1 MKQSTNNLDHED
13 MIFPSINEC
22 PVAYNDGVYDILL
35 DEEIK
40 QPSYYR
46 NAYQALRCAKS
57 DETVRIIISSPG
69 GYLTSAIIFKNLIE
83 DCAATVIGVLEGEA
97 FSAGSMILLS
107 CPNIRIQPYTT
118 LMCHSAAFGSAGMV
132 QQVRDHVEFT
142 GRNVEAVMEEVYQDF
157 LSPEEF
163 GDLKKGVEIWLDYDQ
178 ISQRLEKMFDARD
191 ARAMEMLG
199 EEEKALDVMSLIETQ
214 VEKGVDKALKKLY
227 SKFDIVPKPAKTPTK
242 AKQSPPHRNPPVVE

>member
-1 MKQSTNNLDHED
+1 MKQSTNNLDHD
-13 MIFPSINEC
+13 DLIFPTINEC
-22 PVAYNDGVYDILL
+22 PVAYDNGVYDILL

-46 NAYQALRCAKS
+46 NAYQALRCAKP
-57 DETVRIIISSPG
+57 DETVRIIISTPG
-69 GYLTSAIIFKNLIE
+69 GNLTSAIIFKNLIE
-83 DCAATVIGVLEGEA
+83 DCVADVIGVLEGEA

-118 LMCHSAAFGSAGMV
+118 LMCHSAAFGSTGIV

-142 GRNVEAVMEEVYQDF
+142 GRHAETVMEEVYKDF

-163 GDLKKGVEIWLDYDQ
+163 SDLKKGVEIWLDYDQ
-178 ISQRLEKMFDARD
+178 ISQRLEKMFEARD
-191 ARAMEMLG
+191 ARAVEMAG
-199 EEEKALDVMSLIETQ
+199 EQEEPFDLMSLIETQ

-227 SKFDIVPKPAKTPTK
+227 SRFDIVAKPPKVVNKTK
-242 AKQSPPHRNPPVVE
+242 KEVVAVE